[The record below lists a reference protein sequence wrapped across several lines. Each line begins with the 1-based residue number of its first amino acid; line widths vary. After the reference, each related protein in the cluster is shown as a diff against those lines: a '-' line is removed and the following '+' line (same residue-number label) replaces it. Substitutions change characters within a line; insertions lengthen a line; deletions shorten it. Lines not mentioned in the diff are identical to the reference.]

1 MQKFTL
7 FTVIAALATTAT
19 AVAMENPGAPS
30 VKPTAF
36 MAPAARGVA
45 PGPEN
50 LAMSPAAASSAAMS
64 PPGMSAQG
72 TSAPGMSPPGMSSPG
87 MSSPSM
93 SSPSMSSSAMSSL
106 TTSPRAMAPRASAPL
121 ANSSSLAASPLAT
134 SPTAAS
140 SAVHTAMAVTAN
152 AEHATA
158 PRAGA
163 SAASLS
169 SSPSAG
175 LTVPGVSRNTVA
187 AQANLATKQQTAQS
201 LLSPTMMASVAH
213 TSAAAAQALPNK
225 KGNASVVMQSMSMQ
239 NVSPPAKVRRQ

>member
-30 VKPTAF
+30 VKPTAS
-36 MAPAARGVA
+36 MAPTARGVA
-45 PGPEN
+45 PGPAN
-50 LAMSPAAASSAAMS
+50 LAMSPPAASSAAMS
-64 PPGMSAQG
+64 AQGMSAQATSAQG
-72 TSAPGMSPPGMSSPG
+72 MSPSGMSAPGI
-87 MSSPSM
+87 
-93 SSPSMSSSAMSSL
+93 SSL
-106 TTSPRAMAPRASAPL
+106 TASPRAMAPRATASL
-121 ANSSSLAASPLAT
+121 ANSSSLAASPPAT
-134 SPTAAS
+134 TPNAAS
-140 SAVHTAMAVTAN
+140 SPVHSSMAVTAN
-152 AEHATA
+152 AERAAA

-175 LTVPGVSRNTVA
+175 LTAPGISRNTIA
-187 AQANLATKQQTAQS
+187 TQANLATKQQTAQS
-201 LLSPTMMASVAH
+201 LLSPAMVASVAH

-225 KGNASVVMQSMSMQ
+225 KGNVSAAMRSTSMQ